1 MISYTIALV
10 RRRLHVIHYLLRPFT
25 WRAETHVPA
34 DVRDAEGRVCKI
46 GCRCGLVFWTTK

>member
-34 DVRDAEGRVCKI
+34 DVRDSDGRVCKI
-46 GCRCGLVFWTTK
+46 GCRCGLVFWTAK